1 MQTIRYFPPQF
12 VYQAEEKLHI
22 PDMAIFCRYFDF
34 CQHIFFLDFLYSY
47 FRKRARTLDPRVA
60 FSFRC

>member
-34 CQHIFFLDFLYSY
+34 ANI
-47 FRKRARTLDPRVA
+47 
-60 FSFRC
+60 FSF